1 MANETGFLLYGQSA
15 SCAELSEAN
24 VCTGLE
30 LSCEIANVCP
40 ESCAACTSST
50 YCDWP
55 ETGIT
60 LLQPDGSYVIEGTA
74 NIREVNKALGWQL
87 PTDGPKTLNGLILE
101 ELESFPDA
109 QVCLQIGTSRLEIL
123 EIGDNLITS
132 ARCWQ
137 QGVRR
142 RATE

>member
-1 MANETGFLLYGQSA
+1 MGEFTTDVAG
-15 SCAELSEAN
+15 
-24 VCTGLE
+24 
-30 LSCEIANVCP
+30 
-40 ESCAACTSST
+40 T
-50 YCDWP
+50 YRDIHP
-55 ETGIT
+55 
-60 LLQPDGSYVIEGTA
+60 QADGSYVIEGTA

-109 QVCLQIGTSRLEIL
+109 QACLQIGTSRLEIL